1 MRERRQA
8 IRRQRDETSRFGLV
22 LTLEGWNGYREQL
35 IEREQ
40 ESLGIKSEPLLTEVP
55 TRVVIAEDEGFRPA
69 SPSQLSRQQ
78 LQHSSQE
85 N

>member
-8 IRRQRDETSRFGLV
+8 IRRQRDETSCFGLM

-35 IEREQ
+35 IAREQ
-40 ESLGIKSEPLLTEVP
+40 ESLGLKSEPVLTESP
-55 TRVVIAEDEGFRPA
+55 THVIVAEGEGFRPA

-78 LQHSSQE
+78 
-85 N
+85 